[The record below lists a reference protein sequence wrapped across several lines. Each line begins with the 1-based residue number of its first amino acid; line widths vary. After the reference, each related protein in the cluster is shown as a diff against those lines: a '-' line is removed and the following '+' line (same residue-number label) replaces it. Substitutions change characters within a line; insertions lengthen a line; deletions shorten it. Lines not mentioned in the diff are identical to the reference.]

1 MRNLMMMAM
10 FVLITTIAISQEK
23 EKRAVGDFSQV
34 AVSSGIDLYLTQ
46 AADEQLEVVC
56 RKEMLHKLITEVEG
70 NTLKVYIKGNGGWNW
85 GNEAVPKVYVS
96 FKQLESLEASG
107 GSDVYGQNM
116 VEQTVMKIN
125 TSGGSDVY
133 IEVKTEDL
141 TLTTSGGSDIKIKGT
156 TDKLTASSSGG
167 SDINARDLKAQM
179 VKVTSSGG
187 SDAIVYAEKE
197 IIANASGG
205 SDIVFYGNPQ
215 QKQLNESGAGDISQ
229 R

>member
-1 MRNLMMMAM
+1 MMLA
-10 FVLITTIAISQEK
+10 LLLTISTVVFSQEK
-23 EKRAVGDFSQV
+23 EKREVDNFSRV
-34 AVSSGIDLYLTQ
+34 SVSSGIDLYLTQ
-46 AADEQLEVVC
+46 SDKIELEVEC
-56 RKEMLHKLITEVEG
+56 RKEILHKLMTEVEG

-85 GNEAVPKVYVS
+85 SNNSTPKVYVS
-96 FKQLESLEASG
+96 IKQLNELTASG

-116 VEQTVMKIN
+116 IDQSMMKIN

-133 IEVKTEDL
+133 IEVKTDEL

-156 TDKLTASSSGG
+156 ADKLMASTSGG
-167 SDINARDLKAQM
+167 SDINARDLKAQI

-187 SDAIVYAEKE
+187 SDAIVWAEKS
-197 IIANASGG
+197 IVANASGG
-205 SDIVFYGNPQ
+205 SDIVFYGNPE